1 MTTAALI
8 TYGLNTSS
16 STYGKSLLITGGL
29 SSRGSPVFNRVI
41 SAMEK
46 KNVAVNW
53 IEPEYIEDG
62 LADETILDSIVASA
76 EKKSVTVSWI
86 DPRFIKAGLADHT
99 LMDAI
104 IGRVEG

>member
-41 SAMEK
+41 AALEK
-46 KNVAVNW
+46 KNVSYTL
-53 IEPEYIEDG
+53 IDYRYIQ
-62 LADETILDSIVASA
+62 
-76 EKKSVTVSWI
+76 
-86 DPRFIKAGLADHT
+86 PGLADHT
-99 LMDAI
+99 IFDEL
-104 IGRVEG
+104 IGRVET

>member
-41 SAMEK
+41 AAMEK
-46 KNVAVNW
+46 KNVSVCW
-53 IEPEYIEDG
+53 IDSRYIE
-62 LADETILDSIVASA
+62 
-76 EKKSVTVSWI
+76 
-86 DPRFIKAGLADHT
+86 AGLADDT
-99 LMDAI
+99 IFDELIRRM
-104 IGRVEG
+104 ES

>member
-41 SAMEK
+41 AALEK
-46 KNVAVNW
+46 KNV
-53 IEPEYIEDG
+53 
-62 LADETILDSIVASA
+62 SI
-76 EKKSVTVSWI
+76 SWI
-86 DPRFIKAGLADHT
+86 DSAYCKDGLADHT
-99 LMDAI
+99 LLDEV
-104 IGRVEG
+104 IGRMES

>member
-41 SAMEK
+41 AAMEK
-46 KNVAVNW
+46 KNVATGW
-53 IEPEYIEDG
+53 IEAEYIEDG
-62 LADETILDSIVASA
+62 LADETLLDVIVASS

-86 DPRFIKAGLADHT
+86 DSRYIKAGLADHT
-99 LMDAI
+99 LMDTI
-104 IGRVEG
+104 IGRMEG